1 MARTAA
7 PCTSTCPSCEKQPA
21 PWVPKVDDVP
31 EPLRNLSRD
40 VAMALRPLDV
50 DCGPYRRGDHGY
62 RVHTALIRFSWS
74 TQSVTSKIA
83 ELPSA
88 SMRKQ
93 ARKAHKFLVGTDTSE
108 YRTFAEKHD
117 KFLLAHPQATPEEAK
132 LPLQFIET
140 PGIECALWPDLYF
153 HSDLCETVER
163 ATDVR
168 RLARQAS
175 LQAALDAEESDREE
189 EEEDGPPQGRHSV
202 RRSFLRKIL
211 GPITDYAAEYELLHF
226 VFDLCMWSDIG
237 GKKHALG
244 HMPLR
249 LGLERPTLDAGFL
262 GHEARGAAGPSTS
275 VRPARPVQ
283 DLGAVRVGSA
293 LPPLAAA
300 RYVHGE
306 EVASSPGRSRNAPP
320 LPHHD
325 GDVPR
330 MGARRRGEA
339 RACFFALEQP
349 FLKSPGWGR
358 HLAGPQLRRPHRVPR
373 WQAKT
378 GDSGLSWP
386 GDGAPTWSDLCTL
399 PVQSAVGA
407 SPACN
412 RAGGA
417 EPSSARLRARR
428 PGRTHRQRLAC
439 VRGRLGLH
447 ARGLLAPAPHR
458 GRLGHGHPRLRLRG
472 DGRHEVPPG

>member
-1 MARTAA
+1 MCEELNAKIDDKAFNDSGLPAAQVTSTAAAIERWCKEGSWSFCSNCHLLRPRHLKEADVGRTAP
-7 PCTSTCPSCEKQPA
+7 PCTSTCPSCERQ

-31 EPLRNLSRD
+31 GPRHVTCRD

-62 RVHTALIRFSWS
+62 RVHTALMRFSWS
-74 TQSVTSKIA
+74 MQSVTSKIA
-83 ELPSA
+83 ELSSG

-93 ARKAHKFLVGTDTSE
+93 ARKAHKFLLGLDTSE

-189 EEEDGPPQGRHSV
+189 EEDGPPQGRHSV

-249 LGLERPTLDAGFL
+249 LALKGQPWTPAFWAMRHAALLDLQRQCGPPVLFKTWAPYEWAAPYHRWLLHAMSTERK
-262 GHEARGAAGPSTS
+262 
-275 VRPARPVQ
+275 
-283 DLGAVRVGSA
+283 
-293 LPPLAAA
+293 
-300 RYVHGE
+300 
-306 EVASSPGRSRNAPP
+306 SR
-320 LPHHD
+320 L
-325 GDVPR
+325 
-330 MGARRRGEA
+330 
-339 RACFFALEQP
+339 
-349 FLKSPGWGR
+349 
-358 HLAGPQLRRPHRVPR
+358 HLAGPETLH
-373 WQAKT
+373 
-378 GDSGLSWP
+378 
-386 GDGAPTWSDLCTL
+386 LCHIMTEMFREW
-399 PVQSAVGA
+399 VH
-407 SPACN
+407 
-412 RAGGA
+412 GGA
-417 EPSSARLRARR
+417 VKHGPASSRWNNSR
-428 PGRTHRQRLAC
+428 
-439 VRGRLGLH
+439 
-447 ARGLLAPAPHR
+447 
-458 GRLGHGHPRLRLRG
+458 
-472 DGRHEVPPG
+472 